1 MTNREIHVRFCA
13 LGKENR
19 RIVNELVAMLP
30 EIDRLKI
37 YKDYGCASVY
47 EYACKY
53 AGLSYAVVQKALWVE
68 EKLVEAPKLKE
79 ALKEAGVHKVALF
92 ATIANAQNDAALAD
106 KVKHMSK
113 PALQE
118 LSKELRGNSVKKVS
132 VELDAEMQFLFGKIK
147 EKLGIDGDEEALKA
161 IFKAHL
167 AHKDAM
173 KQSIKKVQNIP
184 GDEKSKNKKQL
195 SEAENPADAQ
205 PTKSHPIKA
214 PSGEHIPV
222 SRYIPAK
229 IRKKAISKTNG
240 KCAYPN
246 CTKSYEHLH
255 HQDYFAHT
263 RNHKNLIPLC
273 KIHHEFMHN
282 GVVAV
287 ENEPK
292 KWRIDL
298 GGKICKFDVEYRRA
312 RQNK

>member
-1 MTNREIHVRFCA
+1 MTNREIHVRFCE
-13 LGKENR
+13 LGKSHKK
-19 RIVNELVAMLP
+19 IVNELVAMLP

-79 ALKEAGVHKVALF
+79 ALKEVGVHKVALF
-92 ATIANAQNDAALAD
+92 ATIANKENDEVLAD

-118 LSKELRGNSVKKVS
+118 LSKELRGNATPKMTID
-132 VELDAEMQFLFGKIK
+132 LDAELQFLFNKIK
-147 EKLGIDGDEEALKA
+147 KQLGIESDQEALKA

-167 AHKDAM
+167 EHKDVT
-173 KQSIKKVQNIP
+173 KQSHKKVQNIP
-184 GDEKSKNKKQL
+184 GDEKFKNKKQL
-195 SEAENPADAQ
+195 SEAENNDLKKSS
-205 PTKSHPIKA
+205 KSHPIKA

-222 SRYIPAK
+222 SRYIPVK
-229 IRKKAISKTNG
+229 IRKEAITKTNG

-246 CTKSYEHLH
+246 CTKSYEQLH

-263 RNHKNLIPLC
+263 HNHQNLVPLC

-282 GVVAV
+282 GVVA
-287 ENEPK
+287 ENGPK
-292 KWRIDL
+292 KWQIKL
-298 GGKICKFDVEYRRA
+298 GVPKNSFDVKYRRA
-312 RQNK
+312 RKL

>member
-1 MTNREIHVRFCA
+1 MTNREIHVRFCE
-13 LGKENR
+13 LGKSHR
-19 RIVNELVAMLP
+19 KIVNELVAMLP
-30 EIDRLKI
+30 EIDRLEI
-37 YKDYGCASVY
+37 FKDYGCASIY

-79 ALKEAGVHKVALF
+79 ALKEVGVHKVALF
-92 ATIANAQNDAALAD
+92 ATIANKENDEVLAD

-132 VELDAEMQFLFGKIK
+132 VDLDAEMQFLFGKIK
-147 EKLGIDGDEEALKA
+147 EKLGINGDEEALKA
-161 IFKAHL
+161 VFQQFLDSGK
-167 AHKDAM
+167 
-173 KQSIKKVQNIP
+173 NIP

-195 SEAENPADAQ
+195 SEAENTADTQ

-214 PSGEHIPV
+214 PSGEHILV

-229 IRKKAISKTNG
+229 IRKEAISKTNG
-240 KCAYPN
+240 KCTYPN
-246 CTKSYEHLH
+246 CTKSYEQLH

-282 GVVAV
+282 GVVA
-287 ENEPK
+287 ESEPK
-292 KWRIDL
+292 KWQIKL
-298 GGKICKFDVEYRRA
+298 GIPKNSFDVKYRRV
-312 RQNK
+312 RQKK

>member
-1 MTNREIHVRFCA
+1 MTNREIHVRFCE
-13 LGKENR
+13 LGEESR

-30 EIDRLKI
+30 EIARLEI
-37 YKDYGCASVY
+37 FKDYGCASIY

-79 ALKEAGVHKVALF
+79 ALKEVGVHKVALF
-92 ATIANAQNDAALAD
+92 ATIANKENDEVLAD

-118 LSKELRGNSVKKVS
+118 LSKELRGNAVKKVS
-132 VELDAEMQFLFGKIK
+132 VDLDAEMQFLFGKIK
-147 EKLGIDGDEEALKA
+147 EKLGINGDEEALKVV
-161 IFKAHL
+161 FQQFLKSG
-167 AHKDAM
+167 K
-173 KQSIKKVQNIP
+173 NIP

-195 SEAENPADAQ
+195 SEAENTADTQ
-205 PTKSHPIKA
+205 PTKPHQFKA

-229 IRKKAISKTNG
+229 IRKEAISKTNG
-240 KCAYPN
+240 KCVYPN
-246 CTKSYEHLH
+246 CKKPYEQLH

-282 GVVAV
+282 GVVA
-287 ENEPK
+287 ESGPK
-292 KWRIDL
+292 KWQIKLGVPKNGFDL
-298 GGKICKFDVEYRRA
+298 KYRVKKRL
-312 RQNK
+312 

>member
-1 MTNREIHVRFCA
+1 MTNREIHVRFCE
-13 LGKENR
+13 LGKESR

-30 EIDRLKI
+30 EIARLEI
-37 YKDYGCASVY
+37 FKDYGCASVY

-79 ALKEAGVHKVALF
+79 ALREVGVHKVALF
-92 ATIANAQNDAALAD
+92 ATLANAQNDAALAD

-118 LSKELRGNSVKKVS
+118 LSKELRGNATPKMTID
-132 VELDAEMQFLFGKIK
+132 LDAELQFLFNKIK
-147 EKLGIDGDEEALKA
+147 KQLGIESDQEALKA

-167 AHKDAM
+167 EQKDAM
-173 KQSIKKVQNIP
+173 KQSHKKVQNIP

-195 SEAENPADAQ
+195 SEAKNAADTQ

-214 PSGEHIPV
+214 PSGEHISV

-229 IRKKAISKTNG
+229 IRKEAISKTNG
-240 KCAYPN
+240 KCTYPTCIKTFEN
-246 CTKSYEHLH
+246 LH

-263 RNHKNLIPLC
+263 HNHQNLVPLC
-273 KIHHEFMHN
+273 KVHHEYAHN
-282 GVVAV
+282 GLIQG
-287 ENEPK
+287 ENPQLTLSNETNYY
-292 KWRIDL
+292 DEL
-298 GGKICKFDVEYRRA
+298 YRKA
-312 RQNK
+312 RR